1 MEVNVKTSSVK
12 PIEVSRHAVERYLTL
27 KSIKQESINALYK
40 QVQNEILN
48 LYRNAEEI
56 EIPESCKV
64 LSLLNN
70 NFQGARYFYNRKR
83 SVLIVTNESQTKV
96 LTCYPYNPDKSR
108 KTLLG
113 KARKTIE
120 VQERKSAY
128 YKTLEIKK
136 KRSKYNDE
144 RELYRKERRWN

>member
-1 MEVNVKTSSVK
+1 MEVTITTNSVK
-12 PIEVSRHAVERYLTL
+12 LIEVSRHAIERYLTL
-27 KSIKQESINALYK
+27 KGIKPESKDAVYK
-40 QVQNEILN
+40 QIQNEILN

-56 EIPESCKV
+56 EIPESCRV

-83 SVLIVTNESQTKV
+83 SILIVTNESQTKV
-96 LTCYPYNPDKSR
+96 LTCYSYNPDKSR

-113 KARKTIE
+113 KAKKTIE

-144 RELYRKERRWN
+144 RELYKKERRWN

>member
-1 MEVNVKTSSVK
+1 MEVDTTKSSVK
-12 PIEVSRHAVERYLTL
+12 SIEVSRHAVERYLTL
-27 KSIKQESINALYK
+27 KGIKQEPKNSVYK
-40 QVQNEILN
+40 QAQNEILN
-48 LYRNAEEI
+48 LYKNAEEI

-70 NFQGARYFYNRKR
+70 NFQGAKYFYNRKR

-96 LTCYPYNPDKSR
+96 LTCYPYNPDKS
-108 KTLLG
+108 KNTLLG
-113 KARKTIE
+113 KASKTIE
-120 VQERKSAY
+120 VQQRKSAY
-128 YKTLEIKK
+128 YRTLEIKK

>member
-1 MEVNVKTSSVK
+1 M
-12 PIEVSRHAVERYLTL
+12 
-27 KSIKQESINALYK
+27 YK
-40 QVQNEILN
+40 QIQNEILN
-48 LYRNAEEI
+48 LYRNSEEI

-70 NFQGARYFYNRKR
+70 NFQGAKYFYNRKR

-113 KARKTIE
+113 KARKTIQ

-128 YKTLEIKK
+128 YKTLEVKK
-136 KRSKYNDE
+136 KRSKYNDD
-144 RELYRKERRWN
+144 RELYRKEKRWN

>member
-1 MEVNVKTSSVK
+1 MEVNAKTNSVK
-12 PIEVSRHAVERYLTL
+12 SIEVSKHAAERYLTL
-27 KSIKQESINALYK
+27 KGIRYELKNALYK
-40 QVQNEILN
+40 QAQNEILN
-48 LYRNAEEI
+48 LYKNAEEI

-70 NFQGARYFYNRKR
+70 NFQGAKYFYNRKR
-83 SVLIVTNESQTKV
+83 SILIVTNESQTKV

-113 KARKTIE
+113 KARKTIQ

>member
-1 MEVNVKTSSVK
+1 MEANAKTSPVK
-12 PIEVSRHAVERYLTL
+12 SIEVSKHAVERYLTL
-27 KSIKQESINALYK
+27 KGIKHELKNALYK
-40 QVQNEILN
+40 QTQNEILN
-48 LYRNAEEI
+48 LYKNAEEI

-70 NFQGARYFYNRKR
+70 NFQGAKYFYNRKR
-83 SVLIVTNESQTKV
+83 SILIVTNESQTKV

-113 KARKTIE
+113 KARKTIQ

-136 KRSKYNDE
+136 KRSKYNDD